1 MGNKLIVITGLDG
14 SGTSALAD
22 ALCAK
27 DPGSCVF
34 KTPGPPFENFRSL
47 VDEQVRALSQPAHYL
62 FYLSSV
68 VFASTQIEERLEQ
81 GNVYCVRYLID
92 TVVSHRAAGLEVA
105 MEYETS
111 LYSIR
116 KPDLTL
122 MVRTAETA
130 RQERISARGKGF
142 LDRLL
147 DEDALRDA
155 FCREFDN
162 LADHYVT
169 VSNDGPDIG
178 SAARTAIT
186 HMPWMNEYV

>member
-14 SGTSALAD
+14 SGTSALAE
-22 ALCAK
+22 ALSAK

-34 KTPGPPFENFRSL
+34 KTPGPPFDGFRSL

-68 VFASTQIEERLEQ
+68 VFASTQIEKHLEQ

-92 TVVSHRAAGLEVA
+92 TVVSHRAGGLDVEID
-105 MEYETS
+105 YDTQ

-122 MVRTAETA
+122 MVQTVEAA
-130 RQERISARGKGF
+130 RQKRISARGKGF

-147 DEDALRDA
+147 DDNVLRDA
-155 FCREFDN
+155 FRREFDN
-162 LADHYVT
+162 LAHHYVT

-178 SAARTAIT
+178 SAMQTAVA